1 MQCAIVVYPSNVF
14 FKIEMSLKLKCTL
27 LFISIEISN
36 LKNVKN
42 VVFNV
47 IKSLSQGVISPGEPG
62 SNPDWGA
69 ARRMLFAWFTSFF
82 LVWLLSTDRFYQS
95 NRIF

>member
-27 LFISIEISN
+27 LFCIEISN

-47 IKSLSQGVISPGEPG
+47 IKSLSQGVISPG
-62 SNPDWGA
+62 NPVRIPTGVQPDVCFLRG
-69 ARRMLFAWFTSFF
+69 LQVSF
-82 LVWLLSTDRFYQS
+82 SS
-95 NRIF
+95 GC

>member
-27 LFISIEISN
+27 LFICIEISN

-47 IKSLSQGVISPGEPG
+47 IKSLSQGVISPWKPA

-69 ARRMLFAWFTSFF
+69 ARHKLFGGYK
-82 LVWLLSTDRFYQS
+82 VLSHLAVKDRQVLHV
-95 NRIF
+95 